1 MKRVLKNIAAHIY
14 TNNMFLHAYRP
25 LINHHRKKHSAVIVN
40 FHQFYKKE
48 NGFIR
53 KGPSVHT
60 HVDEFEQ
67 LLGYLKVRFEPI
79 SLDTLVNHLRE
90 NEPLDNDSFVITMD
104 DGYEN
109 NLTLGLPVLK
119 KLNIPSTLYIA
130 TGFIDVQKLLPMDRV
145 DYVLRKTTKKSF
157 TWKYF
162 DNETLEIDT
171 QEKIRTVNSKI
182 GNVIKH
188 LHETELNDAFH
199 ELYQV
204 LGVKQENNYSRMLN
218 WEQVKHLLESG
229 VDIQSH
235 GISHICMTRLDKNT
249 AVNELYESKETIK
262 RHTGHIPKHFA
273 YPNGMK
279 DDFND
284 YLRNA
289 AAKAGYRS
297 VASVIRGVNTPGVT
311 SPFNLKRVG
320 MVGNPKH
327 TMLYIENMFAKA
339 QREIYS
345 K

>member
-1 MKRVLKNIAAHIY
+1 MKRVLKNIVTHIY
-14 TNNMFLHAYRP
+14 ANNMFLHAYRP
-25 LINHHRKKHSAVIVN
+25 LINYHRKKHSAVIVN

-67 LLGYLKVRFEPI
+67 LLSYLKVRFEPI
-79 SLDTLVNHLRE
+79 SLNTLVNHLHE

-130 TGFIDVQKLLPMDRV
+130 TGFIDARKLLPMDRV
-145 DYVLRKTTKKSF
+145 DYVLRKTKKISF

-162 DNETLEIDT
+162 NNETLEIDT
-171 QEKIRTVNSKI
+171 QEKMRLVNIKI

-204 LGVKQENNYSRMLN
+204 LGVKQDNNYSRMLN
-218 WEQVKHLLESG
+218 WEQTKQLLESG
-229 VDIQSH
+229 VVDIQSH
-235 GISHICMTRLDKNT
+235 GVSHICMTRLNEN
-249 AVNELYESKETIK
+249 AAINELYSSKDAIK
-262 RHTGHIPKHFA
+262 RHIGHVATHFA
-273 YPNGMK
+273 YPNGMEE
-279 DDFND
+279 DFND
-284 YLRNA
+284 SLRNA

-320 MVGNPKH
+320 MVGTPKQ
-327 TMLYIENMFAKA
+327 TMLYIEKMFTKA
-339 QREIYS
+339 QCEIY
-345 K
+345 